1 MRDWNE
7 LPSRP
12 DRADFDQLLAVL
24 RSEVPARP
32 TLFEFL
38 LNDRLYSRLVPGP
51 EPSVEEDR
59 WRRSA
64 LAFHRLGYDYAVI
77 LVPGMSFAETIVR
90 RKKETYSLN
99 EGSVIRSR
107 KEFDAFDWP
116 DPLRAD
122 YAILDRL
129 GRDLPQGMKLIPYA
143 PNGVLENVIDLVG
156 YEALC
161 YMLAEELR
169 LAEDVFEQVG
179 ERLLAYYTAVL
190 RSDHVGACFANDD
203 WGYQTSTLLSPGTL
217 RRLVFPWYKRIV
229 EIAHAAGKPVILH
242 SCGYYDEIIEDIIED
257 MGFDGRHSYEDQI
270 EPVEEAYE
278 RLSGRIAVLG
288 GIDVDFICRSR
299 PEEVYRRASAMLDR
313 VSERGGY
320 ALGTGNSVPEYVP
333 DENYFA
339 LLRAALD
346 QR

>member
-1 MRDWNE
+1 MPDWNE
-7 LPSRP
+7 VPTRP
-12 DRADFDQLLAVL
+12 DQADFSQLLSVL
-24 RSEVPARP
+24 RNEAPARP

-38 LNDRLYSRLVPGP
+38 LNDRLYSRIVPGP
-51 EPSVEEDR
+51 EPSDEEGR

-64 LAFHRLGYDYAVI
+64 LAFFRLGYDYAVI

-99 EGSVIRSR
+99 EGSVIRTR
-107 KEFDAFDWP
+107 KEFDAFAWP
-116 DPLRAD
+116 EPSRAD
-122 YAILDRL
+122 YGILERL
-129 GRDLPQGMKLIPYA
+129 GRDLPPGMKLIPYA

-161 YMLAEELR
+161 YMLAEDPH
-169 LAEDVFEQVG
+169 LAEDVFQQVG
-179 ERLLAYYTAVL
+179 ERLLEYYAAVL
-190 RSDHVGACFANDD
+190 RSDSVGACFANDD
-203 WGYQTSTLLSPGTL
+203 WGYQTSTLLSPDAL
-217 RRLVFPWYKRIV
+217 RRLVFPWYRRIV

-242 SCGYYDEIIEDIIED
+242 SCGYYEEIIEDIIGD

-270 EPVEEAYE
+270 MPVEDAYE
-278 RLSGRIAVLG
+278 RLCGRIAVLG
-288 GIDVDFICRSR
+288 GIDVDFICRSG
-299 PEEVYRRASAMLDR
+299 PEEVYSRARSMLER
-313 VSERGGY
+313 ASERGGY

-346 QR
+346 HR